1 LENQIIM
8 DQALIILIV
17 ATIVL
22 WGFMVFLPKLA
33 LSELSPL
40 SAIIYE
46 ICGGLTVALFVLF
59 FIGGRPEFTLRGAA
73 LAYSV
78 GICGFLGTLTYFYA
92 ITKGPVSTVAT
103 MTAMYP
109 VVAIICGVFFLNETL
124 TLKQIIGIGL
134 SLFGLLLLV

>member
-1 LENQIIM
+1 MNL
-8 DQALIILIV
+8 ALIIPVV
-17 ATIVL
+17 ATVFL
-22 WGFMVFLPKLA
+22 WGFMVFLPKIA
-33 LSELSPL
+33 LSEISPL

-59 FIGGRPEFTLRGAA
+59 FIGGRPEFNLRGAA

-92 ITKGPVSTVAT
+92 ITKGSVSTIAT

-124 TLKQIIGIGL
+124 TVKQVMGISL

>member
-1 LENQIIM
+1 MINL
-8 DQALIILIV
+8 ALIIPVVITVL
-17 ATIVL
+17 L

-33 LSELSPL
+33 LAELSPL
-40 SAIIYE
+40 SAMIYE
-46 ICGGLTVALFVLF
+46 ICGGLTVALFVLI
-59 FIGGRPEFTLRGAA
+59 FIAGRPEFNLRGAV

-109 VVAIICGVFFLNETL
+109 SVAIICGVFFLNDTL
-124 TLKQIIGIGL
+124 TLKQIIGIGF
-134 SLFGLLLLV
+134 SLLGLLLLA

>member
-1 LENQIIM
+1 MNL
-8 DQALIILIV
+8 ALIIPVLV
-17 ATIVL
+17 TVFL

-46 ICGGLTVALFVLF
+46 ICGGLTIALFVLF
-59 FIGGRPEFTLRGAA
+59 FIGGRPEFNLRGAT
-73 LAYSV
+73 LAYGV

-92 ITKGPVSTVAT
+92 ITKGPVSSIAT

-109 VVAIICGVFFLNETL
+109 IVAIICGVFFLNETL
-124 TLKQIIGIGL
+124 TLKQVIGIGF

>member
-1 LENQIIM
+1 MN
-8 DQALIILIV
+8 QALIISVV
-17 ATIVL
+17 ATILL

-33 LSELSPL
+33 LTELSPL

-59 FIGGRPEFTLRGAA
+59 FIDGRPEFNLRGAS
-73 LAYSV
+73 LSYTV

-92 ITKGPVSTVAT
+92 ITKGPVSTIAT

-109 VVAIICGVFFLNETL
+109 IIAIICGVFFLNETL
-124 TLKQIIGIGL
+124 TIKQTIGIGL
-134 SLFGLLLLV
+134 SLCGLLLLV